1 MHPTLLKLGPF
12 EFHAYTVTLAIAFLV
27 GVLGAVRENYKR
39 DRPFNVTP
47 AGGVWIF
54 FGALVGAKVYWYLQ
68 YGLTWTDDDGNPYE
82 WYRVFF
88 IWEGGM
94 VYYGGLIGGF
104 LGALAYIRVMKVP
117 LLPMGDIGMPFL
129 PLGHSIAR
137 LGCYLNGC
145 CWGQVTDGPTGVVF
159 PHRSLAWRQQL
170 DDGLIDRSASAPLP
184 VHPTQLYESC
194 GLFVIFLIMRY
205 AYKHK
210 KHDGSIMMLYPLL
223 YGILRFTVEAFRGD
237 SARPLFGMTASQ
249 LIAMGLFFSAAFFY
263 VVMFQTRWRGPYL
276 PANGGY
282 VEPAGDTEPA
292 QEPSNVDAPKDE
304 S

>member
-1 MHPTLLKLGPF
+1 MHPTLLSIGPF
-12 EFHAYTVTLAIAFLV
+12 DFHAYTVTLAIAFLV

-39 DRPFNVTP
+39 ENPFPVTP

-54 FGALVGAKVYWYLQ
+54 FGALLGAKVYWALQ
-68 YGLTWTDDDGNPYE
+68 YGPTWVDDEGNGFA

-88 IWEGGM
+88 LWEGGM

-104 LGALAYIRVMKVP
+104 LGGVAYLRFMRVP
-117 LLPMGDIGMPFL
+117 ILPMGDIGLPFL

-159 PHRSLAWRQQL
+159 PRRSLAWRQQV
-170 DDGLIDRSASAPLP
+170 DDGLIARSAEAPLP
-184 VHPTQLYESC
+184 VHPTQLYEAF

-210 KHDGSIMMLYPLL
+210 KFDGSVMLLYPLL
-223 YGILRFTVEAFRGD
+223 YGILRFSVEAFRGD
-237 SARPLFGMTASQ
+237 SARALFGMTASQ
-249 LIAMGLFFSAAFFY
+249 LIGMGLFLGAALAY
-263 VVMFQTRWRGPYL
+263 VVLFQTRWRSGLVLANSMPAAL
-276 PANGGY
+276 PS
-282 VEPAGDTEPA
+282 EPEEENMENT
-292 QEPSNVDAPKDE
+292 K
-304 S
+304 

>member
-1 MHPTLLKLGPF
+1 
-12 EFHAYTVTLAIAFLV
+12 

-39 DRPFNVTP
+39 ENPFPVTP

-54 FGALVGAKVYWYLQ
+54 FGALIGAKIYWAVQ
-68 YGLTWTDDDGNPYE
+68 YGPTWVDDEGNGFD

-104 LGALAYIRVMKVP
+104 LGGVAYVKYMRVP
-117 LLPMGDIGMPFL
+117 ILPMGDIGMPFL

-145 CWGQVTDGPTGVVF
+145 CWGQVTGGPTGVVF
-159 PHRSLAWRQQL
+159 PRRSLAYKQQL
-170 DDGLIDRSASAPLP
+170 TDGLISRGADAPLP
-184 VHPTQLYESC
+184 VHPTQLYEAF
-194 GLFVIFLIMRY
+194 GLFAIFLIMRY

-210 KHDGSIMMLYPLL
+210 KFDGSVMLLYPLL
-223 YGILRFTVEAFRGD
+223 YGILRFSVEAFRGD

-249 LIAMGLFFSAAFFY
+249 MIGLGLFLGAALLY
-263 VVMFQTRWRGPYL
+263 VILFQTRWRGPGPVIYATPAPEG
-276 PANGGY
+276 PAN
-282 VEPAGDTEPA
+282 TEKT
-292 QEPSNVDAPKDE
+292 N
-304 S
+304 